1 MKYLIEIPQKD
12 HLVAWVRF
20 IEESRPT
27 TKLSWLDSCEFDF
40 RKVQFLQPYHLTS
53 LACLIEEYKLFGA
66 KRIRMKTKPNTEL
79 ERFLR
84 GTSFDRY
91 WKRNFDRDFCLKSEF
106 MNVLPIWQFKPERI
120 DPFAN
125 LTERFYANHCL
136 PEKDLSPLRF
146 TVVEALNNINDHSLS
161 KIGGFIF
168 TQYYNNHKE
177 LVISICD
184 FGVGIPT
191 KVNSFLARTGQ
202 KKLAE
207 NKALEKA
214 LEQGFSTRSTPN
226 NRGYGL
232 DTILSNV
239 EAAEGQ
245 IEILSNRAFYWCRM
259 NKEKCTTGTDNI
271 KLNFKGTYLVIRLKT
286 SKFLKLEKETNEE
299 VELF

>member
-1 MKYLIEIPQKD
+1 MKYWIEIPQEN

-20 IEESRPT
+20 IEESRP
-27 TKLSWLDSCEFDF
+27 KGPIGWLDVCEFDF
-40 RKVQFLQPYHLTS
+40 RKIEFLQPYHLTS
-53 LACLIEEYKLFGA
+53 LACLIEEYKYCGA
-66 KRIRMKTKPNTEL
+66 RRIRMRTKKNSVVEK
-79 ERFLR
+79 FLR
-84 GTSFDRY
+84 ATSFDRY
-91 WKRNFDRDFCLKSEF
+91 WTWKFDRDFCLKSDL

-125 LTERFYANHCL
+125 VTQNFYTSHCL
-136 PEKDLSPLRF
+136 PEKDLSPLRYS
-146 TVVEALNNINDHSLS
+146 VAEALNNIKDHSLS

-168 TQYYNNHKE
+168 TQYYEKQKE

-191 KVNSFLARTGQ
+191 KVNSFLGRIGIE
-202 KKLAE
+202 KLPE

-214 LEQGFSTRSTPN
+214 LEQGFSTQSTPN

-239 EAAEGQ
+239 QAADGQ
-245 IEILSNRAFYWCRM
+245 IDILSNHAYYWCRV
-259 NKEKCTTGTDNI
+259 KGKKCSKGSDNI
-271 KLNFKGTYLVIRLKT
+271 KLNFRGTYLVIRLNT
-286 SKFLKLEKETNEE
+286 SKFLKLEKESDEE